1 MVCFVLH
8 IFKLC
13 KKKISR
19 GILFILMYSNFEILW
34 NLVNVLVFLGFSCWC
49 LNTLNCGKW
58 N

>member
-1 MVCFVLH
+1 
-8 IFKLC
+8 
-13 KKKISR
+13 
-19 GILFILMYSNFEILW
+19 MYSNFEILW